1 MPIFRVLI
9 RTLTRPWP
17 LFTAAVIIAL
27 CFAARILL
35 PVYFE
40 SIPVMLS
47 LICLTGVLFMAVPFV
62 QYISAGTTLY
72 PGHSAAPKVLITC
85 L

>member
-1 MPIFRVLI
+1 
-9 RTLTRPWP
+9 
-17 LFTAAVIIAL
+17 
-27 CFAARILL
+27 
-35 PVYFE
+35 
-40 SIPVMLS
+40 
-47 LICLTGVLFMAVPFV
+47 MAVPFV

>member
-40 SIPVMLS
+40 SIPV
-47 LICLTGVLFMAVPFV
+47 TGVLFMAVPFV